1 MPIQQMLLGVGAVAE
16 KTYIDDIFSTFL
28 YKGTGSTQSMNNG
41 IDLSSEGGGMVWIKN
56 REDAWGHA
64 LFDTERGVTKRL
76 RVDENHAETT
86 LSNSITSFNSNGF
99 TIGSDGNINTSNEK
113 HVSWTLRKAP
123 GFFDIVKYT
132 GTGSARTVD
141 HNLGCVPGMIIIKR
155 LDTADNWNVYHRSQH
170 SSNSAGYYLQLN
182 TTDSIGG
189 ASNRWNDTAPTATQ
203 FTVGTAPVVNASGD
217 EFIAYIF
224 AHDEQS
230 FGTGG
235 DASVIKCGSYTG
247 NDSTLPEINLG
258 WEPQWLL
265 IKNANDTNR
274 NWRIFDCM
282 RGIATDDNDAVL
294 TPDLDNA
301 EFSSNDKIE
310 LTSTGFKAV
319 VTNDDVN
326 GQDERMIYCAIRRPD
341 GYVGKPVD
349 DATKVFAMDTG
360 NSSSTIPTFD
370 SGFPVDFAMVRAN
383 DSSGSWETCARL
395 LGKKYMTANTNGIAN
410 SGGVVFTWDSNVG
423 WLSHSSYDSTQLSW
437 MWKRHAGMD
446 VVTFTG
452 VSGTQAINHG
462 LSKVPEMFVEKRR
475 DNTGNWYCYH
485 KGLNGGTNPE
495 QWRVAWN
502 STAAADQS
510 AATWSNTAPTATQF
524 TTGTHN
530 DTGNVADATYIAMLF
545 ASVAGISKVGYFS
558 GDGESNREITT
569 GFQPRLLIIRKVT
582 STASWSVFDTKRG
595 WTNGGAQPVI
605 DIESSNG
612 QANRS
617 NWISRNSTS
626 FTIVNSDFNDSS
638 EKYIYYAHA

>member
-170 SSNSAGYYLQLN
+170 SSNSPGYYLQLN

-230 FGTGG
+230 FGT
-235 DASVIKCGSYTG
+235 DENASVIKCGSYTG
-247 NDSTLPEINLG
+247 NGSSTGPTINLG
-258 WEPQWLL
+258 WEPQLL
-265 IKNANDTNR
+265 IIKNANATT
-274 NWRIFDCM
+274 NWRIVDSM
-282 RGIATDDNDAVL
+282 RGIVTGGDEAFL
-294 TPDLDNA
+294 TPDLTEA
-301 EFSSNDKIE
+301 EWDSNKID
-310 LTSTGFKAV
+310 LTSTGFKITAS
-319 VTNDDVN
+319 NGDVN
-326 GQDERMIYCAIRRPD
+326 ESEDRIIYIAIRRPD
-341 GYVGKPVD
+341 GYVGKPPELGTD
-349 DATKVFAMDTG
+349 VFAMDTG
-360 NSSSTIPTFD
+360 GSSDTIPNFD
-370 SGFPVDFAMVRAN
+370 SGFPVDWGWYRNPSTA
-383 DSSGSWETCARL
+383 SSMWVPLRL
-395 LGKKYMTANTNGIAN
+395 TGPVEMKT
-410 SGGVVFTWDSNVG
+410 SGNNAESSYASAVFDSNVG
-423 WLSHSSYDSTQLSW
+423 WSKSQSNNNTQSW
-437 MWKRHAGMD
+437 MWKRHAGFD
-446 VVTFTG
+446 VVAFTG

-462 LSKVPEMFVEKRR
+462 LSKVPEMFVVKRR

-502 STAAADQS
+502 SSAAADQS
-510 AATWSNTAPTATQF
+510 AASWSNTAPTATQF
-524 TTGTHN
+524 TTGTHS
-530 DTGNVADATYIAMLF
+530 DTGNVAGATYIAMLF
-545 ASVAGISKVGYFS
+545 ASVDGISKVGSFVGS
-558 GDGESNREITT
+558 DSDQTITL
-569 GFQPRLLIIRKVT
+569 GFQPRFLIVKAYNQAYSWLQLDTTRGWATSSGNNSKYLFLELNWAQDNIDVGYLT
-582 STASWSVFDTKRG
+582 STGFVAKGGSGNINESGAS
-595 WTNGGAQPVI
+595 
-605 DIESSNG
+605 
-612 QANRS
+612 
-617 NWISRNSTS
+617 
-626 FTIVNSDFNDSS
+626 
-638 EKYIYYAHA
+638 YIYYAHA